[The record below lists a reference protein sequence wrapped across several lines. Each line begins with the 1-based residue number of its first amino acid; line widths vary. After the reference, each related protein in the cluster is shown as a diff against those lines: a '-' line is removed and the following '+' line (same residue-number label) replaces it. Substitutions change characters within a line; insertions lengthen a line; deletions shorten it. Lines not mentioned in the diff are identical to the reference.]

1 MLLWLSGRC
10 AHLWID
16 WQGPQ
21 HPGDLGDE
29 YGFLIGRMVLPDQF
43 AHPSRPI
50 AVAPSLPDLSVTG
63 WLAGWLAG
71 TRHGPTNGFSEQVAF
86 QVLFHLPRHEFLFAT
101 SPGSF

>member
-1 MLLWLSGRC
+1 MLLGLSGRC

-29 YGFLIGRMVLPDQF
+29 YSFLIGRLVLPDQF

-63 WLAGWLAG
+63 WLAGWHSTRANERVQRTSSFPGLIPLA
-71 TRHGPTNGFSEQVAF
+71 QA
-86 QVLFHLPRHEFLFAT
+86 
-101 SPGSF
+101 